1 MSEQRSRYLEH
12 FCVDFRVILPTL
24 HRLDQCG
31 RKNFLGFSS
40 IGIFMYTILYLEY
53 PKFHFWPPSFL
64 VKNYETSQT
73 ISSWISGKVQKYRV
87 ILKKVSFG
95 NFRTIM
101 VSKEEKIFTIKS
113 KDKGL
118 SQSKFS
124 LYLVM
129 VKINKIRHSK
139 GHISQKNHDSKI
151 IFMQKQTLTCYCTK
165 FLKFLLT
172 VGKTYLVLTE
182 LHQKIII

>member
-101 VSKEEKIFTIKS
+101 VSKEEKNFTMESRYKR
-113 KDKGL
+113 L
-118 SQSKFS
+118 SLSKFS
-124 LYLVM
+124 WYLVV
-129 VKINKIRHSK
+129 VKIIRIRHSK
-139 GHISQKNHDSKI
+139 GHISQTNPDLKNI
-151 IFMQKQTLTCYCTK
+151 LMQK
-165 FLKFLLT
+165 
-172 VGKTYLVLTE
+172 
-182 LHQKIII
+182 